1 MAIRRSIKEMWL
13 GATLSTLL
21 HVGPIVL
28 LLVGLPVLTLAL
40 NTDKKEPETV
50 DTNARAGAR
59 KAPVTAK
66 TKSENIEVG
75 REAAEGQKTEDTPT
89 EDPGLSAPSIDI
101 QIISAT
107 KVPTSVQKVI
117 EKQTAA
123 INKSKQP
130 DEKQPT
136 SKTVETPKDPAKAV
150 KSPTDKAKPSPPVAK
165 TATNKTSVAPP
176 KAPATKRKPSE
187 VVPSVR
193 EPKPPKSEPK
203 KSILVELAQAPKKPV
218 VQAPKKKEIV
228 EKPSTKRGGGGADGV
243 DNTGTG
249 GGKIGKSGSSAG
261 KEFGALTNPTRPIR
275 SAKALIEIIEEQ
287 NPQLLTELSTSPA
300 GNQTAERVK
309 RQQRNFKRI
318 EMAAKSG
325 HPNAQYNLA
334 KLLLR
339 GQGAK
344 VNPDKAREWL
354 QKSADRG
361 YAKAQLLLGYLA
373 LKPGRNRDLAQADAW
388 LWAAAQQG
396 SKFAAA
402 SRKPLQRI
410 MRASEILKS
419 RRLRQQLKRLFAL
432 LPISFGGGSEGD
444 AKTKSN
450 DKLRNSAARGEV
462 KDLLDSLL
470 QGADVDGQDI
480 DGKTAMINAAWRG
493 RPEII
498 EILLDHGTDIEIA
511 DLRKR
516 TPLMWGAINGQ
527 SSVVTTLINA
537 GAELDIPDDENVT
550 ALMRAAWNGH
560 LKIVNQLLAAGANP
574 NRQDSKG
581 RSALDLAKLEGH
593 KGIVESLKI
602 AVK

>member
-28 LLVGLPVLTLAL
+28 LLVGLPLLMLAL
-40 NTDKKEPETV
+40 STDKKEPETV
-50 DTNARAGAR
+50 DTSAQAGAR
-59 KAPVTAK
+59 KAEAAAK
-66 TKSENIEVG
+66 KESKNIEVG
-75 REAAEGQKTEDTPT
+75 REAAEGQKTEAKPT
-89 EDPGLSAPSIDI
+89 EDTGRSAPSINI
-101 QIISAT
+101 QIISAA
-107 KVPTSVQKVI
+107 KVPSFVKEII

-130 DEKQPT
+130 QPDKKEPT
-136 SKTVETPKDPAKAV
+136 PASKTTETPTDQAKASPTDIAQTKSLTPAKAV
-150 KSPTDKAKPSPPVAK
+150 
-165 TATNKTSVAPP
+165 NKERVPPP
-176 KAPATKRKPSE
+176 KAQAAKRKLSEVTSATKKPKPSKNDARKTKQIE
-187 VVPSVR
+187 
-193 EPKPPKSEPK
+193 
-203 KSILVELAQAPKKPV
+203 IAQEKPV
-218 VQAPKKKEIV
+218 TQPTQKKIII
-228 EKPSTKRGGGGADGV
+228 EKPSSKRGGGGADGA
-243 DNTGTG
+243 DDTGAG
-249 GGKIGKSGSSAG
+249 GGKVGKSGASEG
-261 KEFGALTNPTRPIR
+261 KEFGALLNPSRPIQ
-275 SAKALIEIIEEQ
+275 SAKALIDVIEEQ
-287 NPQLLTELSTSPA
+287 NPQLLAELSTSPA
-300 GNQTAERVK
+300 GNQTPERVQ
-309 RQQRNFKRI
+309 RQKRNFKRI

-325 HPNAQYNLA
+325 HANAQYNLA
-334 KLLLR
+334 KLLMR

-344 VNPDKAREWL
+344 ANPELAREWI
-354 QKSADRG
+354 QKAADRG

-373 LKPGRNRDLAQADAW
+373 LRPGRNRDLAQADAMF
-388 LWAAAQQG
+388 WAAAQQG
-396 SKFAAA
+396 SKFSAAA
-402 SRKPLQRI
+402 RKPLQRI

-419 RRLRQQLKRLFAL
+419 RRLRKELKGLFAL

-450 DKLRNSAARGEV
+450 DKLRSSAAKGEV

-527 SSVVTTLINA
+527 SSVVTTLIKA

-560 LKIVNQLLAAGANP
+560 LSIVKQLIAAGADP
-574 NRQDSKG
+574 NRRDNNG
-581 RSALDLAKLEGH
+581 LSAIEHAKQEGH
-593 KGIVESLKI
+593 KAIVESLRI
-602 AVK
+602 AIE

>member
-1 MAIRRSIKEMWL
+1 
-13 GATLSTLL
+13 
-21 HVGPIVL
+21 
-28 LLVGLPVLTLAL
+28 
-40 NTDKKEPETV
+40 
-50 DTNARAGAR
+50 
-59 KAPVTAK
+59 
-66 TKSENIEVG
+66 
-75 REAAEGQKTEDTPT
+75 
-89 EDPGLSAPSIDI
+89 
-101 QIISAT
+101 
-107 KVPTSVQKVI
+107 VP
-117 EKQTAA
+117 
-123 INKSKQP
+123 P
-130 DEKQPT
+130 
-136 SKTVETPKDPAKAV
+136 KTV
-150 KSPTDKAKPSPPVAK
+150 
-165 TATNKTSVAPP
+165 ATQ
-176 KAPATKRKPSE
+176 RKPSE
-187 VVPSVR
+187 VAPAVEVS
-193 EPKPPKSEPK
+193 KPLKSDPE
-203 KSILVELAQAPKKPV
+203 KSKLVELAQAPKKPV
-218 VQAPKKKEIV
+218 ARSPQKEKFI
-228 EKPSTKRGGGGADGV
+228 EKPSTKRGGGGADGA
-243 DNTGTG
+243 DNTGVG
-249 GGKIGKSGSSAG
+249 GGKVGNSGSSVG
-261 KEFGALTNPTRPIR
+261 KEFGALTNPSRPIR
-275 SAKALIEIIEEQ
+275 SAKALITIIEEQ
-287 NPQLLTELSTSPA
+287 NPQLLAELSTSPA
-300 GNQTAERVK
+300 GNQTAERVE
-309 RQQRNFKRI
+309 RQKRNFKRI

-344 VNPDKAREWL
+344 KNPDKAREWL

-419 RRLRQQLKRLFAL
+419 RRLRKQLQGLFAL

-527 SSVVTTLINA
+527 PSVVTTLINA

-560 LKIVNQLLAAGANP
+560 LKIVNQLLAAGADP
-574 NRQDSKG
+574 KRQDVNG
-581 RSALDLAKLEGH
+581 RSALDLAKREGH
-593 KGIVESLKI
+593 KGIVESLKN
-602 AVK
+602 VTK